1 MVSPFSHLETGMLKS
16 PSLSDCII
24 VEGKGDNECE
34 SCGKYKSF
42 EPMEAIVI
50 ICMWQE
56 AAISAENFLEP
67 CPNLQNRCICTY
79 LVWFCLK
86 RFMSQHFIHVSGH
99 CMDFLNIFVKVPQ

>member
-16 PSLSDCII
+16 PSPSDCII

-50 ICMWQE
+50 ICM
-56 AAISAENFLEP
+56 
-67 CPNLQNRCICTY
+67 
-79 LVWFCLK
+79 
-86 RFMSQHFIHVSGH
+86 
-99 CMDFLNIFVKVPQ
+99 

>member
-16 PSLSDCII
+16 PSPSDCII

-50 ICMWQE
+50 VCMWKE
-56 AAISAENFLEP
+56 AAASAENFLEP
-67 CPNLQNRCICTY
+67 RQNWQNRRMWTY
-79 LVWFCLK
+79 LVCTG
-86 RFMSQHFIHVSGH
+86 I
-99 CMDFLNIFVKVPQ
+99 FLP